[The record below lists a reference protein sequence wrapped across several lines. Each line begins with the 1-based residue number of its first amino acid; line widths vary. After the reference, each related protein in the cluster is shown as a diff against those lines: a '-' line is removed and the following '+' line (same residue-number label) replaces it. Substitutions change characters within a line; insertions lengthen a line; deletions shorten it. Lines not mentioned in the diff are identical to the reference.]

1 MQSASL
7 VKISTPLLNCPP
19 RIVSSEFISVLNRKP
34 FFVKLFA
41 FILSKTLERK
51 VWLFK
56 SLEFE
61 ILPRNLYADCRR
73 DSLRESNLEINGEQL
88 SGKVDKES
96 KESGVSKKEE
106 VKINRAW
113 SGGGGWVKYVAESG
127 RDSGHRVAFKPC
139 SDPNHLKVPNPEC
152 SPIKVAANPNP
163 SSLSTKCL
171 DLYWARHWTS
181 WIQIWL
187 TLAPSR

>member
-1 MQSASL
+1 MQSVPL
-7 VKISTPLLNCPP
+7 IKIWTQLLNCPLK
-19 RIVSSEFISVLNRKP
+19 SFSVNLSVFHMKFLLRNSLLS
-34 FFVKLFA
+34 FWVKV
-41 FILSKTLERK
+41 ERK
-51 VWLFK
+51 SFWLFK

-61 ILPRNLYADCRR
+61 ILLRNLYADCRR